1 MCAEYK
7 GIKHY
12 FTRRRRSEQVFLIL
26 SWIMKFNFFALL
38 ARGIYLGDTILIIK
52 SIESLLIVFLPFML
66 EKSKGIVTPAFLDFL
81 ITAAM
86 LFHQRGMAFGLYD
99 LFGMYDVIAHSF
111 TSLVLSTLLIV
122 FFYLWERN
130 SSTFKAG
137 PGFIVLLGIVFTMAF
152 GVVWEI
158 GEFTLDQLFG
168 YHTQPDLVDTMQDL
182 ILDTAAALLIAI
194 LSYIAMKRGSFE
206 RAVLGTDESLKEL
219 ISESANK

>member
-26 SWIMKFNFFALL
+26 SWIMKISFFGLL
-38 ARGIYLGDTILIIK
+38 LRGIYRGDMILIVK
-52 SIESLLIVFLPFML
+52 SIGALIIVFLPFML

-81 ITAAM
+81 ITAAI
-86 LFHQRGMAFGLYD
+86 LFHQKGMALDRYNRFEI
-99 LFGMYDVIAHSF
+99 YDVIAHSF

-168 YHTQPDLVDTMQDL
+168 YHTQPSLVDTMQDL

-206 RAVLGTDESLKEL
+206 RAVLETDESLKEL
-219 ISESANK
+219 ISSSAKQ